1 MNPAQNKW
9 LVAVALALFAYIA
22 VTELRRPGT
31 PPPAQTDESI
41 APRLRPA
48 TVTRIEFTRSNLT
61 LRAELTAG
69 QWRLTAPANYPA
81 DSLLLRTLADVC
93 SRLRPQIV
101 IPPEKVTS
109 LADFGLQPPQATLIF
124 QQSDAPIELRIGA
137 RTPVNPQLY
146 VQVAGS
152 KHVAV
157 TDASLLEFLPLVA
170 TDWRDRRLLPLAGAR
185 FDRLRVRTG
194 ARELLLRHEPA
205 GWRIQQPAPVKRANG
220 ALITHLLVELAK
232 WPVAQFVT
240 DDPRADLETFGL
252 AQPESE
258 IAFGTGT
265 NDTLVVQFGRSPT
278 NQPGMVFAR
287 SLAVTNVMLVP
298 TELLTQLRAPVW
310 EFSEHRLVDA
320 LPADAFDT
328 IELRGRDSFTLRR
341 QAVGTNFIWQ
351 ADDSLKTVADPQLM
365 QNFLLNLETLEA
377 RELEKEVVTDFA
389 SYGLSTGAR
398 TLSLLRSGTNSAG
411 APTNR
416 LVARLDFGVVTNLPP
431 DRLFARRHD
440 ESAVY
445 VIPRGDVDK
454 LPWELWKLQDRTVWN
469 FNSNQVTAV
478 TASFDGASR
487 RLARAADGRWSDGG
501 QPLDELRNVA
511 LEETLFRLGQLR
523 AAEWVHLGA
532 ERLPIY
538 GIGETSLR
546 VSIELTG
553 PPRTNIVTLGFIPR
567 GRNPWA
573 AVTDSRSGKPLVF
586 EFPRSLYSD
595 YLVPYLAPAR

>member
-124 QQSDAPIELRIGA
+124 HQSDAPIELRIGA

-157 TDASLLEFLPLVA
+157 TDASLLEFFPLVA

-205 GWRIQQPAPVKRANG
+205 GWRIQQPAPVKRAND
-220 ALITHLLVELAK
+220 ALITQLLGELAK
-232 WPVAQFVT
+232 WPVAQYIT
-240 DDPRADLETFGL
+240 DDPRADLEAFGL

-258 IAFGTGT
+258 ISFGTGT
-265 NDTLVVQFGRSPT
+265 NDTVVVQFGRSPT
-278 NQPGMVFAR
+278 NQPGMIFAR
-287 SLAVTNVMLVP
+287 GLSTTNVMLVP
-298 TELLTQLRAPVW
+298 AELLTRLRAPVW
-310 EFSEHRLVDA
+310 EFAEHRLLDA
-320 LPADAFDT
+320 LPADAFDL
-328 IELRGRDSFTLRR
+328 IELRGRDAFTLRR
-341 QAVGTNFIWQ
+341 QPAGTNFLWQ
-351 ADDSLKTVADPQLM
+351 ADDALKTAADPQLF
-365 QNFLLNLETLEA
+365 QSFLLNLQTLEA

-389 SYGLSTGAR
+389 PYGLAAGAR
-398 TLSLLRSGTNSAG
+398 TLSLFQSGTNAAG
-411 APTNR
+411 GATNR
-416 LVARLDFGVVTNLPP
+416 LVARLDFGTVSNLPP
-431 DRLFARRHD
+431 DRLYARRHD

-445 VIPRGDVDK
+445 IVPRGDVER
-454 LPWELWKLQDRTVWN
+454 LAWALWQVQDRAVWS
-469 FNSNQVTAV
+469 FTSNQVAAV
-478 TASFDGASR
+478 TTSFDGQMR
-487 RLARAADGRWSDGG
+487 RLTRSPDGRWNEPS
-501 QPLDELRNVA
+501 QPLDDVRCLA
-511 LEETLFRLGQLR
+511 LEETMFRLGQLR
-523 AAEWVHLGA
+523 AVEWVQLGA
-532 ERLPIY
+532 DRLPIF
-538 GIGETSLR
+538 GIADTSLR
-546 VSIELTG
+546 VSVELTG
-553 PPRTNIVTLGFIPR
+553 PPRTNTVTLGFSPR

-573 AVTDSRSGKPLVF
+573 AVTDPRSGKPLVF
-586 EFPRSLYSD
+586 EFPRPLYSD
-595 YLVPYLAPAR
+595 YVVPYLGPSK